1 MRRLAETSLTTERLG
16 IVSGMDVSPPDLFLT
31 DLLIYQEETCTADMN
46 GDANL
51 VDELAHLNA
60 SSRGCD

>member
-1 MRRLAETSLTTERLG
+1 
-16 IVSGMDVSPPDLFLT
+16 MDVSPPDLFLT